1 MGNLFVK
8 FTPCIDTPP
17 HFCLFCLC
25 LNKKRRSNMKK
36 LLAVLAIAGSLLLAP
51 LHADEPLYTD
61 WVWLNGGW
69 VYTGTLNPPPLP
81 PPNPPTGK

>member
-1 MGNLFVK
+1 
-8 FTPCIDTPP
+8 
-17 HFCLFCLC
+17 
-25 LNKKRRSNMKK
+25 MKK